1 MKIYTFDAAPN
12 ARRLQL
18 FLNHKGIAI
27 ETEQID
33 MLAQAQLTDEY
44 RAIVPAGT
52 VPALVLDDGTVLTE
66 VIGQCVYLEELHP
79 EKPLLGTNA
88 LEKALVS
95 SWDHKLFGGLMGA
108 IASMLRNRSKAW
120 TNRGLPGPLDLPQI
134 PELVDRGKAQLGYIL
149 PELDAHLANNEWV
162 IGDSMTLADIDLLV
176 GVEFLSWVKESVP
189 EECENLKSWYEKASA
204 ALS

>member
-18 FLNHKGIAI
+18 FMNYKGITI

-44 RAIVPAGT
+44 RAIVPTGT
-52 VPALVLDDGTVLTE
+52 VPALILEDGTVLTE

-79 EKPLLGTNA
+79 QKPLLGTTP

-95 SWDHKLFGGLMGA
+95 SWDHTLFAGLMGA

-134 PELVDRGKAQLGYIL
+134 PELVERGKAQIDYIL
-149 PELDAHLANNEWV
+149 PELDAHLADNTWV
-162 IGDSMTLADIDLLV
+162 IGDTLTLADIDLLV
-176 GVEFLSWVKESVP
+176 GIEFLSWVKESVP
-189 EECENLKSWYEKASA
+189 DECGHVKNWYEKASA
-204 ALS
+204 ELS